1 MPERPSQP
9 PSSQPGSPS
18 AAGVVHEIRWLD
30 ICPWLILV
38 KALRAALLLRVLV
51 LASVGVVLT
60 HGGWAVISQWFDPP
74 LAMPPML
81 REALPVLQID
91 LNASESITDSAPSA
105 WQCGTLIS
113 GWYWLAKPFL
123 MLGDQQLS
131 WQAWIGTAMLGIWAI
146 FVWGLFGGAICR
158 ITSLYLARGELL
170 GPLRAVRQT
179 VSVWL
184 DTIGSPLVVL
194 LAAIAHSVPLLLL
207 GALLRFDL
215 FAVFAAIFWGFVIAW
230 GLMLA
235 VILVGL
241 LLGWPLMWACLA
253 TERSDAFD
261 GVSRCYAY
269 VYQRPLQFGLL
280 VLLAAVLGLA
290 GDVVVTF
297 FSVVTVSLS
306 EWALSWGIGTDR
318 ALQLFASDIEASPA
332 PIATRLINNWKWAV
346 QTVAISFPVAS
357 LWAMTVGIYL
367 VLRRQVDATEMD
379 EITLADGTI
388 QAGLPSEPSK
398 PSTRKGRADSP
409 TG

>member
-9 PSSQPGSPS
+9 TSSQPTSPHPT
-18 AAGVVHEIRWLD
+18 GVVHEIRWLE

-51 LASVGVVLT
+51 LASLGVVLT
-60 HGGWAVISQWFDPP
+60 HGGWAVISHWFEPQ
-74 LAMPPML
+74 LAVPPML
-81 REALPVLQID
+81 REELPALHID
-91 LNASESITDSAPSA
+91 LNSPELISDAAPSD
-105 WQCGTLIS
+105 WQSGTPLS
-113 GWYWLAKPFL
+113 GWYWLSKPFL
-123 MLGDQQLS
+123 MLGDHELT
-131 WQAWIGTAMLGIWAI
+131 WQTWIGTASFGVWAI
-146 FVWGLFGGAICR
+146 LVWGLFGGAICR

-170 GPLRAVRQT
+170 GPLRALRQT

-184 DTIGSPLVVL
+184 DTIGSPLIVL

-207 GALLRFDL
+207 GLILRFDL
-215 FAVFAAIFWGFVIAW
+215 FAVVAAVVWVFVIAW

-280 VLLAAVLGLA
+280 VLLATVLGLA

-297 FSVVTVSLS
+297 FSAAAISLS
-306 EWALSWGIGTDR
+306 EWTLSWSVGTDR
-318 ALQLFASDIEASPA
+318 AVQLFASDFESSPA

-346 QTVAISFPVAS
+346 QIVALSFPVAS
-357 LWAMTVGIYL
+357 LWAMSVGIYL

-388 QAGLPSEPSK
+388 QAGLPSNPSK
-398 PSTRKGRADSP
+398 TPARSTDPP